1 MSTCV
6 DTHFPVYFLGLSKKM
21 RKDLYKMKKKPT
33 KPKRKKKK
41 KYAKILLPAS
51 HKNKQNYTLN
61 LKALLYE
68 YYRYGRANE

>member
-1 MSTCV
+1 M

-41 KYAKILLPAS
+41 KIC
-51 HKNKQNYTLN
+51 KNSAPSEPQK
-61 LKALLYE
+61 
-68 YYRYGRANE
+68 